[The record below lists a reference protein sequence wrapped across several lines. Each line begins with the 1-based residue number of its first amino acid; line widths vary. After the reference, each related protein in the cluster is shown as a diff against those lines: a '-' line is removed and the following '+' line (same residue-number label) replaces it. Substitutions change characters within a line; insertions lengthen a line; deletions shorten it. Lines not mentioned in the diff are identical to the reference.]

1 MGYFE
6 GLADASFK
14 EDGNGNNVFYP
25 WGVLGKGR
33 VLPDEATKIKLRIF
47 VIRYYQII
55 LPIGILL
62 GIFKLWLPA
71 TVALIVL
78 TLGFYLYVNQ
88 LTKDCPVC
96 TEKLT
101 LKESYKNSANSHNTL
116 MLWLMLFASLLFV
129 LGGIWLFFKGRLFI
143 GLGSVV
149 FFGLCS
155 AVFILVLKIKH
166 KKS

>member
-14 EDGNGNNVFYP
+14 QDSNGNSVFYP
-25 WGVLGKGR
+25 WGALGKGR
-33 VLPDEATKIKLRIF
+33 VLPDEATKTKLRTF
-47 VIRYYQII
+47 VIRYYQIM
-55 LPIGILL
+55 LPVGILL
-62 GIFKLWLPA
+62 GIFRLWLPA
-71 TVALIVL
+71 ILILTVL
-78 TLGFYLYVNQ
+78 TLGFYLYVNL
-88 LTKDCPVC
+88 LTKDCPIC

-116 MLWLMLFASLLFV
+116 MLWLLLLVSLFFV
-129 LGGIWLFFKGRLFI
+129 IGGIWMFFKGRLFI

-155 AVFILVLKIKH
+155 AVIILMLKVKH